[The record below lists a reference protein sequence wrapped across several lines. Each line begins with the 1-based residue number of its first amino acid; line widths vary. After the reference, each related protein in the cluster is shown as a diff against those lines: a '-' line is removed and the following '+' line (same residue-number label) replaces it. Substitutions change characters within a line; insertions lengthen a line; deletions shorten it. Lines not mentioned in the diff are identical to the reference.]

1 MPDKRLG
8 VTPEE
13 IFADVYVL
21 RAAMMSIAHHLGQS
35 ERVKQDM
42 ISVRDNF
49 FDEFKQENPDQKDL
63 GLIVKSFESAFD
75 KMIQSLTSE

>member
-1 MPDKRLG
+1 
-8 VTPEE
+8 
-13 IFADVYVL
+13 
-21 RAAMMSIAHHLGQS
+21 MMSIAHHLGQS